1 MSQELTVVSER
12 VDDIPVL
19 LASEARMGLAPLIDE
34 YFPPHGN
41 WKGLPPGKTVCVWLA
56 HVLSQAD
63 HRLNQVRGWA
73 EKRLLSLSEL
83 MDANVS
89 GLDFTDDRL
98 ALLLERFSADQ
109 TWSDFETA
117 LNARLIRVY
126 DLAGERVR
134 VDSTTVSGYWTVSE
148 AGLFQFGHSQDH
160 RPDLPQLKVMLS
172 ALDPLGLP
180 LVTQVLPGNRSDD
193 PLYLPVIRQTQR
205 VLGRSGLLYVGDAKL
220 LSLDTRAFLQA
231 NGDFYLGPLSKVQLP
246 DQVLATYL
254 EPVWQAQ
261 LSLTPV
267 TRTRPDGQTEPVA
280 VGFECPVTL
289 QATYEGQEV
298 QWTERRLI
306 LCSLEQQK
314 TNQQGLQARLL
325 KAQQAVEQ
333 LNAWGKGKKCYTDE
347 TEMRRKAEDRL
358 ARYQVQ
364 GLLRLHFESVQQV
377 TSPKG
382 KPKSFLQV
390 RVGRDESA
398 IQQVERWFGWR
409 VFATNHGS
417 QGLSL
422 EQALL
427 AYRDEYL
434 VERSF
439 GRLKGNPLSLRPMY
453 LQDEG
458 HATGLVRLLS
468 LGLKVLTLLEHAVRE
483 QLGRQGASLAGL
495 YAGNPKRMTDCPTA
509 EGLLEAFQEIT
520 LSVITLGH
528 QKLRHIT
535 PLSELQ
541 RQILSL
547 LDLPVDVYLKLAGAT
562 STPP

>member
-1 MSQELTVVSER
+1 
-12 VDDIPVL
+12 
-19 LASEARMGLAPLIDE
+19 
-34 YFPPHGN
+34 
-41 WKGLPPGKTVCVWLA
+41 
-56 HVLSQAD
+56 VLSEAD
-63 HRLNQVRGWA
+63 HRLNRVRSWA
-73 EKRLLSLSEL
+73 EKRLLTLSEMVDPNL
-83 MDANVS
+83 T

-98 ALLLERFSADQ
+98 ALLLDQFSEDQ
-109 TWSDFETA
+109 TWRAFEST

-126 DLAGERVR
+126 DLAVERVR
-134 VDSTTVSGYWTVSE
+134 VDSTTVSGYWTVDE
-148 AGLFQFGHSQDH
+148 AGLFQFGHSKDH

-172 ALDPLGLP
+172 TLDPLGLP
-180 LVTQVLPGNRSDD
+180 LATQVLPGHLSDD
-193 PLYLPVIRQTQR
+193 PLYIPAIRQVQQA
-205 VLGRSGLLYVGDAKL
+205 VGRSGLLYVGDVKM
-220 LSLDTRAFLQA
+220 LSSDTRAFLQT

-246 DQVLATYL
+246 DEILATYL
-254 EPVWQAQ
+254 EPVWQGQ
-261 LSLTPV
+261 LSPTPIR
-267 TRTRPDGQTEPVA
+267 RTRPDGQTEPIA
-280 VGFECPVTL
+280 VGFERTATL
-289 QATYEGQEV
+289 QAVYEGQAV

-314 TNQQGLQARLL
+314 TNHQGLQARLL

-347 TEMRRKAEDRL
+347 TQMRRKAEERL

-364 GLLRLHFESVQQV
+364 GLLTLHFKSVQLV

-382 KPKSFLQV
+382 KPKTFLQV
-390 RVGRDESA
+390 QVSRDETA

-427 AYRDEYL
+427 AYRDEFV

-439 GRLKGNPLSLRPMY
+439 GRLKGKPLSLRPMY
-453 LQDEG
+453 LQDER

-468 LGLKVLTLLEHAVRE
+468 LGLKVLALLEHAVRE
-483 QLGRQGASLAGL
+483 QLGRQESSLAGL
-495 YAGNPKRMTDCPTA
+495 YAGNPKRTTARPTA
-509 EGLLEAFQEIT
+509 EGLLEAFQDIT

-528 QKLRHIT
+528 QKLRHVT

-541 RQILSL
+541 LQILSL
-547 LDLPVDVYLKLAGAT
+547 LDLPADLYLKLAGAT

>member
-12 VDDIPVL
+12 ADDIPVL
-19 LASEARMGLAPLIDE
+19 LASEERMGLAPLIDE

-41 WKGLPPGKTVCVWLA
+41 WKGLPPGKTACIWLA
-56 HVLSQAD
+56 HVLSEAD
-63 HRLNQVRGWA
+63 HRLNQVRSWT
-73 EKRLLSLSEL
+73 EKRLLTLSEMVDPTL
-83 MDANVS
+83 S

-98 ALLLERFSADQ
+98 ALLLERFSEDQ
-109 TWSDFETA
+109 TWSAFETA
-117 LNARLIRVY
+117 LNARLMRVY
-126 DLAGERVR
+126 DLAVERVR
-134 VDSTTVSGYWTVSE
+134 VDSTTLSGYWRVDE
-148 AGLFQFGHSQDH
+148 AGLFQFGHSKDH

-180 LVTQVLPGNRSDD
+180 LATQVLPGNRSDD
-193 PLYLPVIRQTQR
+193 PLYIPAIRQIQHALSR
-205 VLGRSGLLYVGDAKL
+205 PGLLYVGDAKM
-220 LSLDTRAFLQA
+220 LSIDTRVFVQA
-231 NGDFYLGPLSKVQLP
+231 HGDFYLGPLSKVQLP
-246 DQVLATYL
+246 DEILATYL

-261 LSLTPV
+261 QSLTPV
-267 TRTRPDGQTEPVA
+267 TRTRPDGQTEPIA
-280 VGFECPVTL
+280 VGFELPATL
-289 QATYEGQEV
+289 QAVYEGQEV
-298 QWTERRLI
+298 QWSERRLI

-314 TNQQGLQARLL
+314 TNQQALQARLL

-347 TEMRRKAEDRL
+347 TEMRRKAEERL

-364 GLLRLHFESVQQV
+364 GLLRLQFETVQQV

-390 RVGRDESA
+390 RVGRNETA

-409 VFATNHGS
+409 VFATNQSS
-417 QGLSL
+417 QVLSL

-427 AYRDEYL
+427 AYRDEY
-434 VERSF
+434 VMERSF
-439 GRLKGNPLSLRPMY
+439 GRLKGRPLSLRPMY
-453 LQDEG
+453 LQDER

-495 YAGNPKRMTDCPTA
+495 YAGNPKRTTDRPTA
-509 EGLLEAFQEIT
+509 EGLLEAFQDIT
-520 LSVITLGH
+520 LSVITLNH
-528 QKLRHIT
+528 QRLRHVT

-541 RQILSL
+541 LQILSL
-547 LDLPVDVYLKLAGAT
+547 LNLPADLYLKLAGTT